1 MAELTFKQRVAQTA
15 ITYATVYEAVYL
27 KYEYLVC
34 SEAFSSQDYYIIAAC
49 EDNYRHLI
57 GVNTAISAE
66 DFFVKCLSGTL
77 TEDDFD
83 FVKTGQ
89 SEAAVKGSVRRKIN
103 ALPKFL
109 SMFDSPMVAQE
120 KLVKNRI
127 SCTFATTDRC
137 VTVGY
142 ITAGKSRPKT
152 LLKGD
157 ELDQEKCKNVD
168 LILRRASGEKL
179 FDEIVCGDASM
190 IEKYK
195 EKIGELLTEDLLH
208 NEAADLVCV

>member
-15 ITYATVYEAVYL
+15 ITYATVYESVYL

-49 EDNYRHLI
+49 ADNYRHLI
-57 GVNTAISAE
+57 GVNTAISAD
-66 DFFVKCLSGTL
+66 DFFTKCLSGTL

-83 FVKTGQ
+83 FVKNGQ

-103 ALPKFL
+103 ALPHFL
-109 SMFDSPMVAQE
+109 SMLGSPLVAQE
-120 KLVKNRI
+120 KLIKNRV
-127 SCTFATTDRC
+127 SCTFATTYKC

-142 ITAGKSRPKT
+142 ITVGKSRPKT

-157 ELDQEKCKNVD
+157 ELEKEKCRKVD
-168 LILRRASGEKL
+168 LILRRPTGEKL
-179 FDEIVCGDASM
+179 FNEIVCGNAGM
-190 IEKYK
+190 ITKYK
-195 EKIGELLTEDLLH
+195 AKIEPLLAEDLLV
-208 NEAADLVCV
+208 NETTDMALV

>member
-15 ITYATVYEAVYL
+15 ITYATVYESVYL

-49 EDNYRHLI
+49 ADNYRHLI
-57 GVNTAISAE
+57 GVNTAISAD
-66 DFFVKCLSGTL
+66 DFFAKCLSGTL

-83 FVKTGQ
+83 FVKNGQ

-103 ALPKFL
+103 ALPHFL
-109 SMFDSPMVAQE
+109 SMLGSPLVAQE
-120 KLVKNRI
+120 KFIKNRV
-127 SCTFATTDRC
+127 SCTFATTDKC

-142 ITAGKSRPKT
+142 VTVGKSRPKT

-157 ELDQEKCKNVD
+157 ELEEEKCRKVD
-168 LILRRASGEKL
+168 LILRRPTGEKL
-179 FDEIVCGDASM
+179 FNEIVCGNAGM
-190 IEKYK
+190 ITKYK
-195 EKIGELLTEDLLH
+195 AKIEPLLAEDLLV
-208 NEAADLVCV
+208 NETIDMALV

>member
-15 ITYATVYEAVYL
+15 ITYATVYESEYL

-49 EDNYRHLI
+49 ADNYRHLI
-57 GVNTAISAE
+57 GVNTAISAD
-66 DFFVKCLSGTL
+66 DFFAKCLSGTL

-83 FVKTGQ
+83 FVKNGQ

-103 ALPKFL
+103 ALPHFL
-109 SMFDSPMVAQE
+109 SMFGSPLVAQE
-120 KLVKNRI
+120 KFIKNRV
-127 SCTFATTDRC
+127 SCTFATTDKC

-142 ITAGKSRPKT
+142 VTVGKSRPKT

-157 ELDQEKCKNVD
+157 ELEEEKCRKVD
-168 LILRRASGEKL
+168 LILRRPTGEKL
-179 FDEIVCGDASM
+179 FNEIVCGNAGM
-190 IEKYK
+190 ITKYK
-195 EKIGELLTEDLLH
+195 AKIEPLLAEDLLV
-208 NEAADLVCV
+208 NETIDMALV

>member
-15 ITYATVYEAVYL
+15 ITYATVYESEYL

-49 EDNYRHLI
+49 ADNYRHLI
-57 GVNTAISAE
+57 GVNTAISAD
-66 DFFVKCLSGTL
+66 DFFAKCLSGTL

-83 FVKTGQ
+83 FVKNGQ

-103 ALPKFL
+103 ALPHFL
-109 SMFDSPMVAQE
+109 SMLGSPLVAQE
-120 KLVKNRI
+120 KFIKNRV
-127 SCTFATTDRC
+127 SCTFATTDKC

-142 ITAGKSRPKT
+142 VTVGKSRPKT

-157 ELDQEKCKNVD
+157 ELEEEKCRKVD
-168 LILRRASGEKL
+168 LILRRPTGEKL
-179 FDEIVCGDASM
+179 FNEIVCGNAGM
-190 IEKYK
+190 ITKYK
-195 EKIGELLTEDLLH
+195 AKIEPLLAEDLLV
-208 NEAADLVCV
+208 NETIDMALV

>member
-15 ITYATVYEAVYL
+15 ITYATVYESEYL

-49 EDNYRHLI
+49 ADNYRHLI
-57 GVNTAISAE
+57 GVNTAISAD
-66 DFFVKCLSGTL
+66 DFFAKCLSGTL

-83 FVKTGQ
+83 FVKNGQ

-103 ALPKFL
+103 ALPHFL
-109 SMFDSPMVAQE
+109 SMLGSPLVAQE
-120 KLVKNRI
+120 KFIKNRV
-127 SCTFATTDRC
+127 SCTFATTDKC

-142 ITAGKSRPKT
+142 VTVGKSRPKT

-157 ELDQEKCKNVD
+157 ELEEEKCRKVD
-168 LILRRASGEKL
+168 LILRRPTGEKL
-179 FDEIVCGDASM
+179 FNEIVCGNAGM
-190 IEKYK
+190 ITKYK
-195 EKIGELLTEDLLH
+195 AKIEPLLAEDLLV
-208 NEAADLVCV
+208 NETTDMALV

>member
-15 ITYATVYEAVYL
+15 ITYATVYESVYL

-49 EDNYRHLI
+49 ADNYRHLI
-57 GVNTAISAE
+57 GVNTAISAD
-66 DFFVKCLSGTL
+66 DFFTKCLSGTL

-83 FVKTGQ
+83 FVKNGQ

-103 ALPKFL
+103 ALPHFL
-109 SMFDSPMVAQE
+109 SMLGSPLVAQE
-120 KLVKNRI
+120 KFIKNRV
-127 SCTFATTDRC
+127 SCTFATTDKC

-142 ITAGKSRPKT
+142 VTVGKSRPKT

-157 ELDQEKCKNVD
+157 ELEEEKCRKVD
-168 LILRRASGEKL
+168 LILRRPTGEKL
-179 FDEIVCGDASM
+179 FNEIVCGNAGM
-190 IEKYK
+190 ITKYK
-195 EKIGELLTEDLLH
+195 AKIEPLLAEDLLI
-208 NEAADLVCV
+208 NETIDMALV

>member
-15 ITYATVYEAVYL
+15 ITYATVYESVYL

-49 EDNYRHLI
+49 ADNYRHLI
-57 GVNTAISAE
+57 GVNTAISAD
-66 DFFVKCLSGTL
+66 DFFAKCLSGTL

-83 FVKTGQ
+83 FVKNGQ

-103 ALPKFL
+103 ALPHFL
-109 SMFDSPMVAQE
+109 SILGSPLVAQE
-120 KLVKNRI
+120 KFIKNRV
-127 SCTFATTDRC
+127 SCTFATTDKC

-142 ITAGKSRPKT
+142 ITVGKSRPKT

-157 ELDQEKCKNVD
+157 ELEEEKCRKVD
-168 LILRRASGEKL
+168 LILRRPTGEKL
-179 FDEIVCGDASM
+179 FSEIVCGNAGM
-190 IEKYK
+190 ITKYK
-195 EKIGELLTEDLLH
+195 AKIEPLLAENLLV
-208 NEAADLVCV
+208 NETIDMALV

>member
-15 ITYATVYEAVYL
+15 ITYATVYESEYL

-49 EDNYRHLI
+49 ADNYRHLV
-57 GVNTAISAE
+57 GVNTAISAD
-66 DFFVKCLSGTL
+66 DFFAKCLSGTL

-83 FVKTGQ
+83 FVKNGQ

-103 ALPKFL
+103 ALPHFL
-109 SMFDSPMVAQE
+109 SMLGSPLVAQE
-120 KLVKNRI
+120 KFIKNRV
-127 SCTFATTDRC
+127 SCTFATTDKC

-142 ITAGKSRPKT
+142 VTVGKSRPKT

-157 ELDQEKCKNVD
+157 ELEEEKCRKVD
-168 LILRRASGEKL
+168 LILRRPTGEKL
-179 FDEIVCGDASM
+179 FNEIVCGNAGM
-190 IEKYK
+190 ITKYK
-195 EKIGELLTEDLLH
+195 AKIEPLLAEDLLV
-208 NEAADLVCV
+208 NETIDMALV

>member
-15 ITYATVYEAVYL
+15 ITYATVYESEYL

-49 EDNYRHLI
+49 ADNYRHLI
-57 GVNTAISAE
+57 GVNTAISAD
-66 DFFVKCLSGTL
+66 DFFAKCLSGTL

-83 FVKTGQ
+83 FVKNGQ

-103 ALPKFL
+103 ALPHFL
-109 SMFDSPMVAQE
+109 SMLGSPLVAQE
-120 KLVKNRI
+120 KFIKNRV
-127 SCTFATTDRC
+127 SCTFATTDKC

-142 ITAGKSRPKT
+142 VTVGKSRPKT

-157 ELDQEKCKNVD
+157 ELEEEKCRKVD
-168 LILRRASGEKL
+168 LIFRRPTGEKL
-179 FDEIVCGDASM
+179 FNEIVCGNAGM
-190 IEKYK
+190 ITKYK
-195 EKIGELLTEDLLH
+195 AKIEPLLAEDLLV
-208 NEAADLVCV
+208 NETIDMALV

>member
-15 ITYATVYEAVYL
+15 ITYATVYESVYL

-49 EDNYRHLI
+49 ADNYRHLI
-57 GVNTAISAE
+57 GVNTAISAD
-66 DFFVKCLSGTL
+66 DFFTKCLSGTL

-83 FVKTGQ
+83 FVKNGQ

-103 ALPKFL
+103 ALPHFL
-109 SMFDSPMVAQE
+109 SMLGSPLVAQE
-120 KLVKNRI
+120 KLIKNRV
-127 SCTFATTDRC
+127 SCTFATTNKC

-142 ITAGKSRPKT
+142 ITVGKSRPKT

-157 ELDQEKCKNVD
+157 ELEEEKCRKVD
-168 LILRRASGEKL
+168 LILRRPTGEKL
-179 FDEIVCGDASM
+179 FNEIVCGNAGM
-190 IEKYK
+190 ITKYK
-195 EKIGELLTEDLLH
+195 AKIEPLLAEDLLV
-208 NEAADLVCV
+208 NETTDMALV

>member
-15 ITYATVYEAVYL
+15 ITYATVYESVYL

-49 EDNYRHLI
+49 ADNYRHLI
-57 GVNTAISAE
+57 GVNTAISAD
-66 DFFVKCLSGTL
+66 DFFAKCLSGTL

-83 FVKTGQ
+83 FVKNGQ

-103 ALPKFL
+103 ALPHFL
-109 SMFDSPMVAQE
+109 SMLGSPLVAQE
-120 KLVKNRI
+120 KFIKNRV
-127 SCTFATTDRC
+127 SCTFATTDKC

-142 ITAGKSRPKT
+142 ITVGKSRPKT

-157 ELDQEKCKNVD
+157 ELEEEKCRKVD
-168 LILRRASGEKL
+168 LILRRPTGEKL
-179 FDEIVCGDASM
+179 FSEIVCGNAGM
-190 IEKYK
+190 ITKYK
-195 EKIGELLTEDLLH
+195 AKIEPLLAENLLV
-208 NEAADLVCV
+208 NETIDMALV

>member
-15 ITYATVYEAVYL
+15 ITYATVYESEYL

-49 EDNYRHLI
+49 ADNYRHLI
-57 GVNTAISAE
+57 GVNTAISAD
-66 DFFVKCLSGTL
+66 DFFAKCLSGTL

-83 FVKTGQ
+83 FVKNGQ

-103 ALPKFL
+103 ALPHFL
-109 SMFDSPMVAQE
+109 SMLGSPLVAQE
-120 KLVKNRI
+120 KFIKNRV
-127 SCTFATTDRC
+127 SCTFATTDKC

-142 ITAGKSRPKT
+142 VTVGKSRPKT

-157 ELDQEKCKNVD
+157 ELEEEKCRKVD
-168 LILRRASGEKL
+168 LILRRPTGEKL
-179 FDEIVCGDASM
+179 FNEIVCGNAGM
-190 IEKYK
+190 ITKYK
-195 EKIGELLTEDLLH
+195 AKIEPLLAENLLV
-208 NEAADLVCV
+208 NETIDMALV

>member
-15 ITYATVYEAVYL
+15 ITYATVYESEYL

-49 EDNYRHLI
+49 ADNYRHLI
-57 GVNTAISAE
+57 GVNTAISAD
-66 DFFVKCLSGTL
+66 DFFAKCLSGTL

-83 FVKTGQ
+83 FVKNGQ

-103 ALPKFL
+103 ALPHFF
-109 SMFDSPMVAQE
+109 SMLGSPLVAQE
-120 KLVKNRI
+120 KFIKNRV
-127 SCTFATTDRC
+127 SCTFATTDKC

-142 ITAGKSRPKT
+142 VTVGKSRPKT

-157 ELDQEKCKNVD
+157 ELEEEKCRKVD
-168 LILRRASGEKL
+168 LILRRPTGEKL
-179 FDEIVCGDASM
+179 FNEIVCGNAGM
-190 IEKYK
+190 ITKYK
-195 EKIGELLTEDLLH
+195 AKIEPLL
-208 NEAADLVCV
+208 AADLLVNETIDMALV

>member
-15 ITYATVYEAVYL
+15 ITYATVYESEYL

-49 EDNYRHLI
+49 ADNYRHLI
-57 GVNTAISAE
+57 GVNTAISAD
-66 DFFVKCLSGTL
+66 DFFAKCLSGTL

-83 FVKTGQ
+83 FVKNGQ

-103 ALPKFL
+103 ALPHFL
-109 SMFDSPMVAQE
+109 SMLGSPLVAQE
-120 KLVKNRI
+120 KFIKNRV
-127 SCTFATTDRC
+127 SCTFATTDKC

-142 ITAGKSRPKT
+142 VTVGKSRPKT

-157 ELDQEKCKNVD
+157 ELEEEKCRKVD
-168 LILRRASGEKL
+168 LILRRPTGEKL
-179 FDEIVCGDASM
+179 FNEIVCGNADM
-190 IEKYK
+190 ITKYK
-195 EKIGELLTEDLLH
+195 AKIEPLLAEDLLV
-208 NEAADLVCV
+208 NETIDMALV

>member
-15 ITYATVYEAVYL
+15 ITYATVYESVYL

-49 EDNYRHLI
+49 ADNYRHLI
-57 GVNTAISAE
+57 GVNTAISAD
-66 DFFVKCLSGTL
+66 DFFAKCLSGTL

-83 FVKTGQ
+83 FVKNGQ

-103 ALPKFL
+103 ALPHFL
-109 SMFDSPMVAQE
+109 SMLGSPLVAQE
-120 KLVKNRI
+120 KFIKNRV
-127 SCTFATTDRC
+127 SCTFATTDKC

-142 ITAGKSRPKT
+142 VTVGKSRPKT

-157 ELDQEKCKNVD
+157 ELEEEKCRKVD
-168 LILRRASGEKL
+168 LILRRPTGEKL
-179 FDEIVCGDASM
+179 FNEIVCGNAGM
-190 IEKYK
+190 ITKYK
-195 EKIGELLTEDLLH
+195 AKIEPLLAEDLLV
-208 NEAADLVCV
+208 NETIDMSIV

>member
-15 ITYATVYEAVYL
+15 ITYATVYESVYL

-49 EDNYRHLI
+49 ADNYRHLI
-57 GVNTAISAE
+57 GVNTAISAD
-66 DFFVKCLSGTL
+66 DFFAKCLSGTL

-83 FVKTGQ
+83 FVKNGQ

-103 ALPKFL
+103 ALPHFL
-109 SMFDSPMVAQE
+109 SMLGSPLVAQE
-120 KLVKNRI
+120 KFIKNRV
-127 SCTFATTDRC
+127 SCTFATTDKC

-142 ITAGKSRPKT
+142 ITVGKSRPKT

-157 ELDQEKCKNVD
+157 ELEEEKCRKVD
-168 LILRRASGEKL
+168 LIFRRPTGEKL
-179 FDEIVCGDASM
+179 FSEIVCGNAGM
-190 IEKYK
+190 ITKYK
-195 EKIGELLTEDLLH
+195 AKIEPLLAEHLLV
-208 NEAADLVCV
+208 NETIDMALV

>member
-15 ITYATVYEAVYL
+15 ITYATVYESEYL

-49 EDNYRHLI
+49 ADNYRHLI
-57 GVNTAISAE
+57 GVNTAISAD
-66 DFFVKCLSGTL
+66 DFFAKCLSGTL

-83 FVKTGQ
+83 FVKNGQ

-103 ALPKFL
+103 ALPHFL
-109 SMFDSPMVAQE
+109 SMLGSPLVAQE
-120 KLVKNRI
+120 KFIKNRV
-127 SCTFATTDRC
+127 SCTFATTDKC

-142 ITAGKSRPKT
+142 VTVGKSRPKT

-157 ELDQEKCKNVD
+157 ELEEEKCRKVD
-168 LILRRASGEKL
+168 LILRRPTGEKL
-179 FDEIVCGDASM
+179 FSEIVCGNAGM
-190 IEKYK
+190 ITKYK
-195 EKIGELLTEDLLH
+195 AKIEPLLAENLLV
-208 NEAADLVCV
+208 NETIDMALV